1 VDQELDM
8 AVREDVESKQGWG
21 RPMVLLLDLRNLAV
35 VEDGVLVIWYDN
47 VDKLYN
53 VLLKLT
59 HSTL

>member
-1 VDQELDM
+1 VAQELDM
-8 AVREDVESKQGWG
+8 AVRGGVESKQGWG

-35 VEDGVLVIWYDN
+35 VEDEVLVIWYDN